1 MIVIIAI
8 IIAFA
13 NKAGELGL
21 NKFLWGA
28 IGFAAYFLTQFVAGV
43 IMALVFDMMGQNIE
57 DVSEMALN
65 FVGIIIGAICA
76 YIAYQQMPKYA
87 QKDQHALEDDLLD
100 EDMFR

>member
-1 MIVIIAI
+1 MIIIIAI

-28 IGFAAYFLTQFVAGV
+28 IGFAAYFLTQFVAG
-43 IMALVFDMMGQNIE
+43 IILALVYDMMGKSIE
-57 DVSEMALN
+57 NLSEMALN
-65 FVGIIIGAICA
+65 FVGIIVGAICA

-87 QKDQHALEDDLLD
+87 QKDQQTLEDDLLD

>member
-1 MIVIIAI
+1 
-8 IIAFA
+8 
-13 NKAGELGL
+13 
-21 NKFLWGA
+21 
-28 IGFAAYFLTQFVAGV
+28 
-43 IMALVFDMMGQNIE
+43 
-57 DVSEMALN
+57 MALN

>member
-8 IIAFA
+8 IIAFV

-28 IGFAAYFLTQFVAGV
+28 IGFAAYFLTQFIAGIV
-43 IMALVFDMMGQNIE
+43 MAIAFDMMGRRIE
-57 DVSEMALN
+57 DLSELTLN
-65 FVGIIIGAICA
+65 LIGIVVGAICA
-76 YIAYQQMPKYA
+76 YLAYQQMPKYA
-87 QKDQHALEDDLLD
+87 QKDHQTLEDDLLD